1 MNRTKRIEKILKKH
15 FKEFDTKVIDKS
27 DFHKGHNNFDGSGE
41 THILIE
47 FVMNSKLKIN
57 RLEIHRKVNFLL
69 EKEFKEGLHAIEIKI
84 I

>member
-15 FKEFDTKVIDKS
+15 FIEFDIKVIDNS
-27 DFHKGHNNFDGSGE
+27 FIHKGHNNFDGSGE
-41 THILIE
+41 THILVE
-47 FVMNSKLKIN
+47 FFNNSKFKIN

-69 EKEFKEGLHAIEIKI
+69 EKEFKEGLHSIEIKI